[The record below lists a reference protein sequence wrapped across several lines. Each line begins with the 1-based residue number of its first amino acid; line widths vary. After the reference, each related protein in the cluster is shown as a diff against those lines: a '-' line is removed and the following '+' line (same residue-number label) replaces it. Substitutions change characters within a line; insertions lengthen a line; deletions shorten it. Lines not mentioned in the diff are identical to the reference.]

1 MTMMMRRNGLQE
13 LVMLHETMDQLLDGP
28 LTRAGARRFAPA
40 LDVSESAEA
49 YHLELAVPGL
59 RAEDLELTFEQ
70 GVLTIQG
77 EVRREVPTDQRTY
90 HRVERHIGR
99 FRRAVSLPGRVD
111 AEGIRATLREGVLA
125 IEVPKA
131 ADVKPRRI
139 TVAVDAAGQ

>member
-1 MTMMMRRNGLQE
+1 MSTIMRRNGMSD
-13 LVMLHETMDQLLDGP
+13 LVMLHETMDQLLDGA
-28 LTRAGARRFAPA
+28 LTRSGTRRFAPA
-40 LDVSESAEA
+40 LDVSESGEA

-77 EVRREVPTDQRTY
+77 EVRREAPAGERTY
-90 HRVERHIGR
+90 HRVERTAGR

-111 AEGIRATLREGVLA
+111 AESIRATLRDGVLA
-125 IEVPKA
+125 IEVPKS

-139 TVAVDAAGQ
+139 AVAVDASN